1 MRTRGILL
9 VGNMGAERDN
19 LRKWFECS
27 YQMLEAQSQEQ
38 ILQDLETGHNR
49 IAAILLGMEDPQL
62 NGFEVLELLSELHWT
77 DRIPVV
83 TIVSRHSKKVDE
95 VILRGYGLGMA
106 DVICMPCP
114 AEVAQRR
121 IQNMMELY
129 AHRLYLDKIATYQTR
144 ELRQQECKLRRTYTF
159 IIDALST
166 AVEFRNGESGQH
178 IRRIR
183 GITEVL
189 LRHLA
194 VTHRELGLG
203 EEQVE
208 TIIYAAAMHDI
219 GKIAIPDSVL
229 LKPGKLTEYEYAIM
243 KRHTL
248 YGCELLQSF
257 VYEQDDALATC
268 CYEICRSH
276 HERWDGCGYPD
287 GLVGN
292 QIPLAAQVVSLA
304 DVYDALVSRRIYK
317 PPYSHSQAVQMI
329 QDGECGAFNP
339 MLLKCFMEV
348 EKQLCEQFAFHAAE
362 CSDGSLPAYRGAYME
377 IQDKHIYQGGPSGEN
392 RSPEEMATYNLLDQ
406 LGISYERLDHSPAA
420 TIADCEE
427 VKDLLGVEICKNLFL
442 CNRQK
447 THFYLLVMPGNK
459 AFHTK
464 ELSSQI
470 GSARLSFAG
479 PEALEEMLGVTPGSV
494 SILALMNDPEH
505 QVQLLVDRDV
515 AEEPLFGCHP
525 CRNTS
530 SLKIRTKDI
539 FEVFLPYT
547 GHSPTLV
554 TLSNE

>member
-1 MRTRGILL
+1 MGSRVILF
-9 VGNMGAERDN
+9 VGNAGAERDV
-19 LRKWFECS
+19 LRGWLQYS
-27 YQMLEAQSQEQ
+27 YQTLEAQSQEQ
-38 ILQDLETGHNR
+38 MLQYLEAHPNRVAALLLDMEDQRLDGLEILQ
-49 IAAILLGMEDPQL
+49 
-62 NGFEVLELLSELHWT
+62 VLSELHWA
-77 DRIPVV
+77 DRIPVAAV
-83 TIVSRHSKKVDE
+83 VSRGSKREDE
-95 VILRGYGLGMA
+95 AILRGYSLGMA

-114 AEVAQRR
+114 CEIVQRR
-121 IQNMMELY
+121 IQNMIELY
-129 AHRLYLDKIATYQTR
+129 AHRLHLDKIVTDQTR
-144 ELRQQECKLRRTYTF
+144 ELRQQERKLRRTYTF

-183 GITEVL
+183 GITGVL

-194 VTHRELGLG
+194 ETHRELGLD

-208 TIIYAAAMHDI
+208 TIIYASAMHDI

-229 LKPGKLTEYEYAIM
+229 LKPGTLTDEEYAIM

-276 HERWDGCGYPD
+276 HERWDGHGYPD
-287 GLVGN
+287 GLRGN

-317 PPYSHSQAVQMI
+317 PPYSHGKAVQMI
-329 QDGECGAFNP
+329 RDGACGAFNP
-339 MLLKCFMEV
+339 MLLECFMEV
-348 EKQLCEQFAFHAAE
+348 ENQLREQFASRTVE
-362 CSDGSLPAYRGAYME
+362 EPDAYHSAYKGDYME
-377 IQDKHIYQGGPSGEN
+377 IQDTRIHLGRPSEDN

-427 VKDLLGVEICKNLFL
+427 VKALLGVEICKNLFL

-447 THFYLLVMPGNK
+447 TRFYLLVMPGDK

-464 ELSSQI
+464 ELSGQI

-479 PEALEEMLGVTPGSV
+479 PDALEQMLGVTPGSV

-505 QVQLLVDRDV
+505 RVQLLVDRDV
-515 AEEPLFGCHP
+515 VGEPWFGCHP

-539 FEVFLPYT
+539 FEIFLPYT
-547 GHSPTLV
+547 GHSPALV
-554 TLSNE
+554 TLSND